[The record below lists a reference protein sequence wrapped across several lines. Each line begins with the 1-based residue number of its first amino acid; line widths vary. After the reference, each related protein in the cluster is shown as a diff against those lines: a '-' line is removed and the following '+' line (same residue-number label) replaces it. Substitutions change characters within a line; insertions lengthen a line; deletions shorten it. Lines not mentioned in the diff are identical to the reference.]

1 MAPCGVAAAPHVRH
15 GVGLATQSRVA
26 RKGTGVQGLTS
37 ATGLAAGRGDVR
49 GLVHPLTRSGAA
61 VTRVSLS
68 EALALGPAAWDDLA
82 ARGGSPSPFMSWAW
96 HRAWLDSAPA
106 EEVAASSALLL
117 HGSDGSLDALL
128 PIRLSRQP
136 FHRVGVQAVTW
147 AVGDVGCP
155 DELDVPA
162 LPAAHMAALAAA
174 LEALPWKV
182 LVFTNLA
189 EGALNAERLCAALET
204 RGHAVRHHALWP
216 CPHLE
221 LPESW
226 DAYLATLSPNRRQI
240 VRRKER
246 SLRREHRVEVT
257 DYGVERLEEGWSH
270 LKRLHEQRW
279 EGAGGGAFRDPRS
292 ERLQRQ
298 FAREM
303 AASQRLWLSTLDVDG
318 QPAAAWYGF
327 ASGDTVYFY
336 QGGRDPRWERESVGL
351 VLMGLMIQR
360 AIERGY
366 RRFSFLRG
374 DDPYKRQWTS
384 SRRITREAVVFRPGW
399 GGRWLRALDAV
410 AELRARAA
418 R

>member
-1 MAPCGVAAAPHVRH
+1 ME
-15 GVGLATQSRVA
+15 
-26 RKGTGVQGLTS
+26 GLTS
-37 ATGLAAGRGDVR
+37 VTGLAVGSGDVR
-49 GLVHPLTRSGAA
+49 GSEHLLTRSGAG

-68 EALALGPAAWDDLA
+68 DALALGPAVWDALS

-96 HRAWLDSAPA
+96 HRAWVDSAPA
-106 EEVAASSALLL
+106 EEVAASIALLL
-117 HGSDGSLDALL
+117 HGRDGSLDALL
-128 PIRLSRQP
+128 PIRLCRQR
-136 FHRVGVQAVTW
+136 FHRMPVHAMTW

-155 DELDVPA
+155 DEFDVPA
-162 LPAAHMAALAAA
+162 LPAADMSSLAAA
-174 LEALPWKV
+174 LQALPWKV
-182 LVFTNLA
+182 LILSNLA
-189 EGALNAERLCAALET
+189 EGALHAERLCAALET
-204 RGHAVRHHALWP
+204 RGHAVRHRALWP
-216 CPHLE
+216 CPQLD

-246 SLRREHRVEVT
+246 SLKREHRVEVT
-257 DYGVERLEEGWSH
+257 DYEAKRLEEGWGH

-279 EGAGGGAFRDPRS
+279 EGAGGGAFREPRS

-303 AASQRLWLSTLDVDG
+303 AEGGRLWLSTLDVDG

-384 SRRITREAVVFRPGW
+384 SRRMTREAVVFRPGW
-399 GGRWLRALDAV
+399 GGRWLRMLDAV

>member
-1 MAPCGVAAAPHVRH
+1 
-15 GVGLATQSRVA
+15 
-26 RKGTGVQGLTS
+26 VQGLTS

-49 GLVHPLTRSGAA
+49 GSVHPLTRSGAA
-61 VTRVSLS
+61 VTQVSLS
-68 EALALGPAAWDDLA
+68 EALALGPAVWDDLA

-106 EEVAASSALLL
+106 EEVAASIVLLL
-117 HGSDGSLDALL
+117 HGPAGSLDALL
-128 PIRLSRQP
+128 PVRLCRQR

-155 DELDVPA
+155 DELDAAAVPTA
-162 LPAAHMAALAAA
+162 DMSALAVA
-174 LEALPWKV
+174 LAALPWKV

-216 CPHLE
+216 CPQLE

-257 DYGVERLEEGWSH
+257 DYEADRLEEGWGH

-279 EGAGGGAFRDPRS
+279 DGAGGGAFREPRS

-303 AASQRLWLSTLDVDG
+303 VEGRRLWLTTLDVDG
-318 QPAAAWYGF
+318 RPAAAWYGF
-327 ASGDTVYFY
+327 VSGDTVYFY

-384 SRRITREAVVFRPGW
+384 SGRMTREAVVFRPGW
-399 GGRWLRALDAV
+399 GGRWLRALDTV
-410 AELRARAA
+410 ADLRARGGAA